1 MVGSAADVGLLG
13 VDLHGFRGHQDP
25 ASRRRSEIRQ
35 CRQRVQEHDGRDGA
49 DAERGEGHQR

>member
-1 MVGSAADVGLLG
+1 MVGSAADVGLFG

-35 CRQRVQEHDGRDGA
+35 CRQRVQEHDG
-49 DAERGEGHQR
+49 